1 MSIRSTP
8 HPLSNKVS
16 NKSSYKKTHVY
27 HSDFINKLNPK
38 MYAITP
44 NDKSELLGET
54 YMEDRKLC
62 SVQPA
67 KFGEISGCSPQHN
80 KMYET
85 HLPDYIKKLSTDS
98 FTSQIF
104 GNNFELG
111 SKKVDPRNNKKP
123 FTSLPGFE
131 LTKGLQLNR
140 IDGLPDNLDD
150 TDLYGSYCQKKYQQ
164 EFPLKK

>member
-1 MSIRSTP
+1 MSIQSTP

-16 NKSSYKKTHVY
+16 NKSSIKKTHMY
-27 HSDFINKLNPK
+27 HSEFLNQLNPK

-44 NDKSELLGET
+44 NNNSELLDVNI
-54 YMEDRKLC
+54 EDRKLC
-62 SVQPA
+62 SVQTD
-67 KFGEISGCSPQHN
+67 KFGEISGCSLQHK
-80 KMYET
+80 KMYDT
-85 HLPDYIKKLSTDS
+85 KTPDFIKKLSSDS

-104 GNNFELG
+104 DHNFELG
-111 SKKVDPRNNKKP
+111 SKKVDPRNNKKQ